1 MKKVRFSVMALMV
14 AGLFSLTS
22 CGGGEKPAEEQVTTE
37 APATEEAPAEE
48 TANTATIEI
57 EANDQMK
64 FNVSEIKAKAGQEV
78 TLVLKHVGT
87 MPKTA
92 MGHNVVI
99 LNQGVDVAAFAKLA
113 IAAKATDYVP
123 AGSKDVLAHTDL
135 IGGGETTEVKFTAP
149 AAGEYDFI
157 CSFPGHYAMMKGKL
171 IVE

>member
-1 MKKVRFSVMALMV
+1 MKKVRISAMMFMLTASM
-14 AGLFSLTS
+14 FTLTS
-22 CGGGEKPAEEQVTTE
+22 CGGDKPAEETTT
-37 APATEEAPAEE
+37 PTETAAPAESSSEE
-48 TANTATIEI
+48 TAGVTIEI

-99 LNQGVDVAAFAKLA
+99 LNQGVDLAAFAKAA
-113 IAAKATDYVP
+113 IAAKDTEYIP
-123 AGSKDVLAHTDL
+123 ADSKDVIAHTKL
-135 IGGGETTEVKFTAP
+135 IGGGESDQITFTAP

-157 CSFPGHYAMMKGKL
+157 CSFPGHYAMMKGKF